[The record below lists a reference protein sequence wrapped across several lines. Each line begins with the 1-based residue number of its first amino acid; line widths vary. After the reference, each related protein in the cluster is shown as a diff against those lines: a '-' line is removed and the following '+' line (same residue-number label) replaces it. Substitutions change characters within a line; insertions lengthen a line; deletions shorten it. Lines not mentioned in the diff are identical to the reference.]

1 MRKLKIAGVLSEV
14 NDYSPFVQSILRI
27 KIDEMAEY
35 LKGQYGTLYYTKV
48 DSSVGK
54 DSLRFSIRKDLNDV
68 FGLGY
73 HNPDIAHDYQ
83 HHFTMWT
90 EFEFGKGKKHEGKN
104 TFEVHT
110 DVSVP
115 TPPERYSTEK
125 NPYYVLYPKVGKGNI
140 VNFMQGFSTDE
151 FIADPIKF
159 AKQIESAIDTTIQRT
174 KDAWVELHDE
184 QTSRDIDLMEV
195 PDSIKSAFEKHG
207 VPVTCEFNN
216 TLTNT
221 MIEVT
226 TEYNPEHVGY
236 MELHYMPDKGEWE
249 FDTVRGEFD
258 FIGNL
263 FDLTNS
269 KYDRRKKAIRNDKFS
284 ELMEFIADQYI
295 AQVKFKIDFEAKLD
309 YYMDCWVKND

>member
-1 MRKLKIAGVLSEV
+1 MQKIKIAGILAEV
-14 NDYSPFVQSILRI
+14 NDYSPFVKTILRI
-27 KIDEMAEY
+27 KIDEMADY
-35 LKGQYGTLYYTKV
+35 LKHRYGSMYYPKV

-73 HNPDIAHDYQ
+73 HNPDGRDYQ
-83 HHFTMWT
+83 HHFVLWT
-90 EFEFGKGKKHEGKN
+90 EFEFGKGKKNDGKN
-104 TFEVHT
+104 NFTVHT

-115 TPPERYSTEK
+115 TPPERYCTEK
-125 NPYYVLYPKVGKGNI
+125 NPYYVLHPKVGEGRI
-140 VNFMQGFSTDE
+140 VDFKQGFSTDE

-195 PDSIKSAFEKHG
+195 PGIIKSAFVKHS
-207 VPVTCEFNN
+207 VPVRCEFNN
-216 TLTNT
+216 DLTNT
-221 MIEVT
+221 TIVVE
-226 TEYNPEHVGY
+226 TEFMEEHVGY
-236 MELHYMPDKGEWE
+236 MELHYMQDKGEWE
-249 FDTVRGEFD
+249 FELSRGEFD
-258 FIGNL
+258 FIGHL

-269 KYDRRKKAIRNDKFS
+269 KYDRNKKAIKNDKIG
-284 ELMEFIADQYI
+284 ELMEFIAEQYL
-295 AQVKFKIDFEAKLD
+295 AQVKTKLDFEAKLD

>member
-1 MRKLKIAGVLSEV
+1 MQKIKIAGILAEV
-14 NDYSPFVQSILRI
+14 NDYSPFVKTILRI
-27 KIDEMAEY
+27 KIDEMADY
-35 LKGQYGTLYYTKV
+35 LKHRYGSMYYPKV

-73 HNPDIAHDYQ
+73 HNPDGRDFQ
-83 HHFTMWT
+83 HHFVLWT
-90 EFEFGKGKKHEGKN
+90 EFEFGKGKKNEGKN
-104 TFEVHT
+104 NFTVHT

-115 TPPERYSTEK
+115 TPPERYSTEQ
-125 NPYYVLYPKVGKGNI
+125 NPYYVLHSKVGENRI
-140 VNFMQGFSTDE
+140 VDFKQGFSTDE

-195 PDSIKSAFEKHG
+195 PGNIKSAFEKHG
-207 VPVTCEFNN
+207 VPVRCEFNN
-216 TLTNT
+216 NLTNA
-221 MIEVT
+221 MIVVE

-236 MELHYMPDKGEWE
+236 MELHYMLDKGEWE
-249 FDTVRGEFD
+249 FELARGEFD
-258 FIGNL
+258 FIGHL

-269 KYDRRKKAIRNDKFS
+269 KYDRNKKAIKNDKIG
-284 ELMEFIADQYI
+284 ELMEFIAEQYL
-295 AQVKFKIDFEAKLD
+295 AQVKTKLDFEAKLD

>member
-1 MRKLKIAGVLSEV
+1 MQKIKMAGILAEV
-14 NDYSPFVQSILRI
+14 NDYSPFVKTILRI
-27 KIDEMAEY
+27 KIDEMADY
-35 LKGQYGTLYYTKV
+35 LKHRYGSMYYPKV

-73 HNPDIAHDYQ
+73 HNPDGRDFQ
-83 HHFTMWT
+83 HHFVLWT
-90 EFEFGKGKKHEGKN
+90 EFEFGKGKKNDGKN
-104 TFEVHT
+104 NFTVYT
-110 DVSVP
+110 VVSVP
-115 TPPERYSTEK
+115 TPPERYSTVK
-125 NPYYVLYPKVGKGNI
+125 NPYYVLHPKVGEGRI
-140 VNFMQGFSTDE
+140 VDFKQGFSTDE

-195 PDSIKSAFEKHG
+195 PDNIKSAFEKHG
-207 VPVTCEFNN
+207 VPVRCEFNN
-216 TLTNT
+216 NLTNA
-221 MIEVT
+221 MIVVE

-236 MELHYMPDKGEWE
+236 MELHYMLDKGEWE
-249 FDTVRGEFD
+249 FELARGEFD

-269 KYDRRKKAIRNDKFS
+269 KYDRRKKAIRNDKIG
-284 ELMEFIADQYI
+284 ELMEFIAEQYL
-295 AQVKFKIDFEAKLD
+295 AQLKAKLDFEAKLG

>member
-1 MRKLKIAGVLSEV
+1 MRKIKIAGILSEV

-27 KIDEMAEY
+27 KIDEMVDY
-35 LKGQYGTLYYTKV
+35 LKGRYGSLYYVRTN
-48 DSSVGK
+48 SSVGK
-54 DSLRFSIRKDLNDV
+54 DSLSFSIRKDLNDV
-68 FGLGY
+68 FGLNY
-73 HNPDIAHDYQ
+73 HKLDIAHDYQ

-104 TFEVHT
+104 NFELHT

-115 TPPERYSTEK
+115 RPPERYDIEK
-125 NPYYVLYPKVGKGNI
+125 NPYYVLYPKVGVGCI
-140 VNFMQGFSTDE
+140 VKFTQGFSTDE

-207 VPVTCEFNN
+207 VPVKCEFNN

-284 ELMEFIADQYI
+284 ELMEFIADQYL
-295 AQVKFKIDFEAKLD
+295 AQVKSKIDFEAKLD
-309 YYMDCWVKND
+309 YYMDCWTKDD

>member
-1 MRKLKIAGVLSEV
+1 MRKIKIAGILSEV
-14 NDYSPFVQSILRI
+14 NDYSPFAQPILRI
-27 KIDEMAEY
+27 KIDEMVEY
-35 LKGQYGTLYYTKV
+35 LTSRYDKLYYPRTN
-48 DSSVGK
+48 SSVGK
-54 DSLRFSIRKDLNDV
+54 DSLTFSIRKDLNDV

-73 HNPDIAHDYQ
+73 HKPDIAHDCQ
-83 HHFTMWT
+83 HHFVMWA
-90 EFEFGKGKKHEGKN
+90 EFEFGKGKKHDGKN

-115 TPPERYSTEK
+115 RPPEKYSTEK
-125 NPYYVLYPKVGKGNI
+125 NPYYVLYPKVGEGRI
-140 VNFMQGFSTDE
+140 VDFKQGFSTDE

-159 AKQIESAIDTTIQRT
+159 AKRIESAIDSTIQRT

-195 PDSIKSAFEKHG
+195 PGIIKSAFEKHG
-207 VPVTCEFNN
+207 VPVRCEFNN

-221 MIEVT
+221 MIVVE

-249 FDTVRGEFD
+249 FELARGEFD
-258 FIGNL
+258 FIGHI

-269 KYDRRKKAIRNDKFS
+269 NYDRNKKAIKNDKLG
-284 ELMEFIADQYI
+284 ELMEFIAGQYL
-295 AQVKFKIDFEAKLD
+295 AQLKTKLDFEAKLD

>member
-1 MRKLKIAGVLSEV
+1 MRKIKIAGILSEV

-27 KIDEMAEY
+27 KIDEMVEY
-35 LKGQYGTLYYTKV
+35 LKGRYGSLYYVRTN
-48 DSSVGK
+48 SSVGK
-54 DSLRFSIRKDLNDV
+54 DSLSFSIRKDLNDV
-68 FGLGY
+68 FGLNY
-73 HNPDIAHDYQ
+73 HKLDIAHDYQ

-104 TFEVHT
+104 NFELHT

-115 TPPERYSTEK
+115 RPPERYDIEK
-125 NPYYVLYPKVGKGNI
+125 NPYYVLYPKVGVGCI
-140 VNFMQGFSTDE
+140 VKFTQGFSTDE

-159 AKQIESAIDTTIQRT
+159 AKQIESAIDATIQRT

-207 VPVTCEFNN
+207 VPVKCEFNN

-284 ELMEFIADQYI
+284 ELMEFIADQYL
-295 AQVKFKIDFEAKLD
+295 AQVKSKIDFEAKLD
-309 YYMDCWVKND
+309 YYMDCWTKDD

>member
-1 MRKLKIAGVLSEV
+1 MQKIKIAGILAEV
-14 NDYSPFVQSILRI
+14 NDYSPFVKTILRI

-35 LKGQYGTLYYTKV
+35 LKGQYGSLYYAKV

-73 HNPDIAHDYQ
+73 HNPDGRDYQ
-83 HHFTMWT
+83 HHFVLWT
-90 EFEFGKGKKHEGKN
+90 EFEFGKGKKNDGKN
-104 TFEVHT
+104 NFTVHT

-125 NPYYVLYPKVGKGNI
+125 NPYYVLHPKVGEGHI
-140 VNFMQGFSTDE
+140 VDFKQGFSTDE

-207 VPVTCEFNN
+207 VPVKCEFNN

-221 MIEVT
+221 MIEVE

-249 FDTVRGEFD
+249 FDTVRGEFE
-258 FIGNL
+258 FIGHM

-269 KYDRRKKAIRNDKFS
+269 KYDRRKKAIRNDKFG
-284 ELMEFIADQYI
+284 ELMGFIADQYL
-295 AQVKFKIDFEAKLD
+295 AQLKIKLDFEAKLND
-309 YYMDCWVKND
+309 FMDCWIKDD

>member
-1 MRKLKIAGVLSEV
+1 MRKIKIAGVLSEV

-27 KIDEMAEY
+27 KIDEMVDY
-35 LKGQYGTLYYTKV
+35 LKGRYGSLYYVRTN
-48 DSSVGK
+48 SSVGK
-54 DSLRFSIRKDLNDV
+54 DSLSFSIRKDLNDV
-68 FGLGY
+68 FGLNY
-73 HNPDIAHDYQ
+73 HKPDHDYQ

-104 TFEVHT
+104 TFELHT

-115 TPPERYSTEK
+115 KPPERYAIEK
-125 NPYYVLYPKVGKGNI
+125 NPYYVLYPKVGEGCI
-140 VNFMQGFSTDE
+140 VKFTQGFSTDE

-195 PDSIKSAFEKHG
+195 PDSIKSAFENHG
-207 VPVTCEFNN
+207 VPVKCEFNN

-249 FDTVRGEFD
+249 FDTVRGEFE
-258 FIGNL
+258 FIGHM
-263 FDLTNS
+263 FDLANS
-269 KYDRRKKAIRNDKFS
+269 KYDRRKKAIRNDKFG
-284 ELMEFIADQYI
+284 ELMGFIADQYL
-295 AQVKFKIDFEAKLD
+295 AQLKIKLDFEAKLD

>member
-1 MRKLKIAGVLSEV
+1 MRKIKIAGILSDV
-14 NDYSPFVQSILRI
+14 SDYSPFVKTILRI
-27 KIDEMAEY
+27 KLDEMAEY
-35 LKGQYGTLYYTKV
+35 LKGRFGLLHYTRTN
-48 DSSVGK
+48 SSIGK
-54 DSLRFSIRKDLNDV
+54 DSLSFSIRKDLNDV
-68 FGLGY
+68 FGLNY
-73 HNPDIAHDYQ
+73 HKPDAAHDYQ
-83 HHFTMWT
+83 HHFIMWA
-90 EFEFGKGKKHEGKN
+90 EFEFGKGKKNDGKN
-104 TFEVHT
+104 NFTVHT

-115 TPPERYSTEK
+115 SPPARYDTEK
-125 NPYYVLYPKVGKGNI
+125 NPYYVLHPKVGEGHI
-140 VNFMQGFSTDE
+140 VDFKQGFSTDE

-195 PDSIKSAFEKHG
+195 PGIIKSAFEKHG
-207 VPVTCEFNN
+207 VPVRCEFNN

-221 MIEVT
+221 MIAVE

-236 MELHYMPDKGEWE
+236 MELHYMPDKGAWE
-249 FDTVRGEFD
+249 FELARGEFD

-269 KYDRRKKAIRNDKFS
+269 KYDRNKKAIKNDKIG
-284 ELMEFIADQYI
+284 ELMEFIAEQYL
-295 AQVKFKIDFEAKLD
+295 AQVKTKLDFEGKLD

>member
-1 MRKLKIAGVLSEV
+1 MRKIKIAGVLSEV

-27 KIDEMAEY
+27 KIDEMVEY
-35 LKGQYGTLYYTKV
+35 LKSRYGSLYYVRTS
-48 DSSVGK
+48 SSVGK
-54 DSLRFSIRKDLNDV
+54 DSLSFSIRKDLNDV
-68 FGLGY
+68 FGLNY
-73 HNPDIAHDYQ
+73 HKPDIAHDYQ

-104 TFEVHT
+104 NFELHT

-115 TPPERYSTEK
+115 RPPERYAIEK
-125 NPYYVLYPKVGKGNI
+125 NPYYVLYPKVGEGCI
-140 VNFMQGFSTDE
+140 VKFTQGFSTDE

-195 PDSIKSAFEKHG
+195 PGSIKSAFEKHG
-207 VPVTCEFNN
+207 VPVKCEFNN

-221 MIEVT
+221 MIEVE

-269 KYDRRKKAIRNDKFS
+269 KYDRRKKAIRNEKFG
-284 ELMEFIADQYI
+284 ELMGFIADQYL
-295 AQVKFKIDFEAKLD
+295 AQLKIKLDFEVKLND
-309 YYMDCWVKND
+309 FMDCWTKDD

>member
-1 MRKLKIAGVLSEV
+1 MRKLKIAGILSEV

-27 KIDEMAEY
+27 KIDEMVEY
-35 LKGQYGTLYYTKV
+35 LKSLYGSLYYPKV

-68 FGLGY
+68 FGLDY
-73 HNPDIAHDYQ
+73 HKPDIAHDCQ
-83 HHFTMWT
+83 HHFVMWT

-104 TFEVHT
+104 TFTVHT

-115 TPPERYSTEK
+115 RPPERYSTEK
-125 NPYYVLYPKVGKGNI
+125 NPYYVLHPKVGEGRI
-140 VNFMQGFSTDE
+140 VEFTQGFSTDE

-195 PDSIKSAFEKHG
+195 PDTIKAAFEKHG
-207 VPVTCEFNN
+207 VPVKCKFNN

-221 MIEVT
+221 MIEVE

-249 FDTVRGEFD
+249 FDSTRCEFD

-269 KYDRRKKAIRNDKFS
+269 KYDRRKKAIKNDKFG
-284 ELMEFIADQYI
+284 ELMGFIADQYLV
-295 AQVKFKIDFEAKLD
+295 QVKTKLDFAAKLTD
-309 YYMDCWVKND
+309 YMDCWTKDD

>member
-27 KIDEMAEY
+27 KIDEMVDY
-35 LKGQYGTLYYTKV
+35 LKGRYGSLYYTRV
-48 DSSVGK
+48 NSSVGK
-54 DSLRFSIRKDLNDV
+54 DSLSFSIRKDLNDV
-68 FGLGY
+68 FGLNY
-73 HNPDIAHDYQ
+73 HKPVVHDYQ
-83 HHFTMWT
+83 HHFAVWT

-110 DVSVP
+110 NVNVP
-115 TPPERYSTEK
+115 NPPERYSMEK
-125 NPYYVLYPKVGKGNI
+125 NPYYVLYPKVGEGRI
-140 VNFMQGFSTDE
+140 VDFKQGFSTDE

-195 PDSIKSAFEKHG
+195 PDIIKTAFEKHG
-207 VPVTCEFNN
+207 VPVKCELNN

-221 MIEVT
+221 MIEVE

-236 MELHYMPDKGEWE
+236 MELHYMPDKREWE
-249 FDTVRGEFD
+249 FDMVRNEFG
-258 FIGNL
+258 FIDDM
-263 FDLTNS
+263 FDLINS
-269 KYDRRKKAIRNDKFS
+269 RYNRRKKAIRNDKFG
-284 ELMEFIADQYI
+284 ELMGFIADQYL
-295 AQVKFKIDFEAKLD
+295 AQLKIKLDFEAKLND
-309 YYMDCWVKND
+309 YMDCWTKED

>member
-27 KIDEMAEY
+27 KLDEMVEY
-35 LKGQYGTLYYTKV
+35 LKGRYGSLHYPRTN
-48 DSSVGK
+48 SSVGK
-54 DSLRFSIRKDLNDV
+54 DSLSFSIRKDLNDV
-68 FGLGY
+68 FGLNY
-73 HNPDIAHDYQ
+73 HNPDGRDYQ
-83 HHFTMWT
+83 HHFVMWT
-90 EFEFGKGKKHEGKN
+90 EFEFGKGKKNNGKN
-104 TFEVHT
+104 TFTVYT

-115 TPPERYSTEK
+115 KPPERYCTEK
-125 NPYYVLYPKVGKGNI
+125 NPYYVLYPKVGEGRI
-140 VNFMQGFSTDE
+140 VDFKQGFSTDE

-159 AKQIESAIDTTIQRT
+159 AKQIESAIDSTIQRT

-195 PDSIKSAFEKHG
+195 PDIIKSAFEKHG
-207 VPVTCEFNN
+207 VPVKCEFNN

-221 MIEVT
+221 MIEVE
-226 TEYNPEHVGY
+226 TEYMADHVGY
-236 MELHYMPDKGEWE
+236 MELHYIPSKGEWE

-269 KYDRRKKAIRNDKFS
+269 SYDRKKKAIKNDKFG
-284 ELMEFIADQYI
+284 ELMGFIADQYL
-295 AQVKFKIDFEAKLD
+295 AQLKIKLDFEAKLD
-309 YYMDCWVKND
+309 YYMDCWIKND

>member
-1 MRKLKIAGVLSEV
+1 MRKIKIAGVLSEV

-27 KIDEMAEY
+27 KIDEMVEY
-35 LKGQYGTLYYTKV
+35 LKGRYGSLYYVRTN
-48 DSSVGK
+48 SSVGK
-54 DSLRFSIRKDLNDV
+54 DSLSFSIRKDLNDV
-68 FGLGY
+68 FGLNY
-73 HNPDIAHDYQ
+73 HKPDIAHDCQ

-104 TFEVHT
+104 TFELHT

-115 TPPERYSTEK
+115 RPPERYAIEK
-125 NPYYVLYPKVGKGNI
+125 NPYYVLYPKVGEGRI
-140 VNFMQGFSTDE
+140 VDFKQGFSTDE

-207 VPVTCEFNN
+207 VPVKCEFNN

-221 MIEVT
+221 MIEVE

-269 KYDRRKKAIRNDKFS
+269 KYDRRKKAIRNDKFG
-284 ELMEFIADQYI
+284 ELMGFIADQYL
-295 AQVKFKIDFEAKLD
+295 AQLKSKLVFEAKLND
-309 YYMDCWVKND
+309 FMDCWTKDD

>member
-1 MRKLKIAGVLSEV
+1 MRKLKIAGILSEV

-27 KIDEMAEY
+27 KIDEMVEY
-35 LKGQYGTLYYTKV
+35 LKSLYGSLYYPKV

-68 FGLGY
+68 FGLDY
-73 HNPDIAHDYQ
+73 HKPDIAHDYQ
-83 HHFTMWT
+83 HHFVMWT

-104 TFEVHT
+104 TFTVHT

-115 TPPERYSTEK
+115 RPPERYSTEK
-125 NPYYVLYPKVGKGNI
+125 NPYYVLHPKVGEGRI
-140 VNFMQGFSTDE
+140 VEFTQGFSTDE

-195 PDSIKSAFEKHG
+195 PDTIKAAFEKHG
-207 VPVTCEFNN
+207 VPVKCKFNN

-221 MIEVT
+221 MIEVE

-249 FDTVRGEFD
+249 FDSTRCEFD

-269 KYDRRKKAIRNDKFS
+269 KYDRRKKAIKNDKFG
-284 ELMEFIADQYI
+284 ELMGFIADQYLV
-295 AQVKFKIDFEAKLD
+295 QVKTKLDFAAKLTD
-309 YYMDCWVKND
+309 YMDCWTKDD

>member
-1 MRKLKIAGVLSEV
+1 MRKLKIAGILAEV

-35 LKGQYGTLYYTKV
+35 LKGRYGSLYYPKV

-68 FGLGY
+68 FGLNY
-73 HNPDIAHDYQ
+73 HSPDIAHDYQ

-104 TFEVHT
+104 TVAVHT

-115 TPPERYSTEK
+115 RPPERYCTEK
-125 NPYYVLYPKVGKGNI
+125 NPYYVLYPKVGEGRI
-140 VNFMQGFSTDE
+140 VDFKQGFSTDE

-159 AKQIESAIDTTIQRT
+159 AKQIESAIDVTIQRT

-195 PDSIKSAFEKHG
+195 PDSIKSAFEQHG
-207 VPVTCEFNN
+207 VPVKCEFNN

-249 FDTVRGEFD
+249 FDTVRGEFE
-258 FIGNL
+258 FIGHM

-269 KYDRRKKAIRNDKFS
+269 KYDRRKKAIRNDKFG
-284 ELMEFIADQYI
+284 ELMGFIADQYL
-295 AQVKFKIDFEAKLD
+295 AQLKIKLDFEAKLND
-309 YYMDCWVKND
+309 FMDCWTKDD